1 MPAGRWH
8 ARNSKF
14 HNNSNLT
21 LALRL
26 GFAQDLE
33 ESDDSE
39 NELKKLDSN
48 ASGEAEKKKKK
59 KRRKK
64 PKKRDDAGEGSEVR
78 DRCRMCL

>member
-14 HNNSNLT
+14 RNNSNLT

-33 ESDDSE
+33 ECDDSE
-39 NELKKLDSN
+39 NELKMLDSN
-48 ASGEAEKKKKK
+48 GSGEAEKKKKK
-59 KRRKK
+59 RKKK
-64 PKKRDDAGEGSEVR
+64 PKKKDDAVKGPEVR

>member
-1 MPAGRWH
+1 
-8 ARNSKF
+8 
-14 HNNSNLT
+14 
-21 LALRL
+21 LRL

-33 ESDDSE
+33 ECDDSE

-48 ASGEAEKKKKK
+48 GSGEAEKKKK

-64 PKKRDDAGEGSEVR
+64 PKKKDDAGEGPEVR